1 MIAEGQ
7 WEPIHLLARCNLPA
21 PYTTE
26 RLQIAYHVHY
36 YMLQKVQFADF
47 KAGVVLV
54 ADGAILVYTA
64 SRLWTG
70 SLYLHKGPSV

>member
-7 WEPIHLLARCNLPA
+7 WEPIHLLGRCNLPA
-21 PYTTE
+21 PYHHRTPSD
-26 RLQIAYHVHY
+26 RLSVHY